1 MNFGHV
7 NIPVN
12 FVFPEE
18 KNLGPIPTRAHR
30 TRADAVIVK
39 DEKTIFIKFVKVF
52 KK

>member
-12 FVFPEE
+12 FAFPEE
-18 KNLGPIPTRAHR
+18 TNLGPISTRAHK

-39 DEKTIFIKFVKVF
+39 DAKTIFIKFVKVF
-52 KK
+52 